1 MSQQSDKF
9 NKTYGIIIVEQDHSV
24 TRWLRNKFFAA
35 QGISN
40 IIQSPEK
47 KKIHLSKSSRQIVT
61 ENSLVRKPTSANYT
75 IMMEAD
81 AVFVE
86 FGRTLHFNYSFS
98 ERNDTQVRWF

>member
-24 TRWLRNKFFAA
+24 TRWVRNKFFAA

-47 KKIHLSKSSRQIVT
+47 KKIHLSNLLDR
-61 ENSLVRKPTSANYT
+61 
-75 IMMEAD
+75 
-81 AVFVE
+81 
-86 FGRTLHFNYSFS
+86 
-98 ERNDTQVRWF
+98 